1 MTSNLSTYT
10 TTEGFVIPLDN
21 ILYLKSDAVV
31 WKNGTE
37 SVATVK
43 LISALTESLNKYQN
57 HKNTLVD
64 SIVKEAQE
72 RHLNSTFYN
81 EFNKVRQDFTNKLNP
96 LIQDLKNEIAS
107 IQTKVQNDYDS
118 LQKLHHDVLTD
129 TEKTYRHLR
138 PILNEISSEKNK
150 LDNISSELS
159 TVVRQ
164 VSTATKRLSVP
175 TDDLLKCTHQ
185 LKDILND
192 NLEFFETSNDNS
204 IPS

>member
-21 ILYLKSDAVV
+21 ILYLKSDSVV

-81 EFNKVRQDFTNKLNP
+81 EFNKVRQDFSNKLEP
-96 LIQDLKNEIAS
+96 LIQDLKNEITL

-118 LQKLHHDVLTD
+118 LQKLHYDVLID

-138 PILNEISSEKNK
+138 PILNEISLKKDRLEE
-150 LDNISSELS
+150 ISSELS

-164 VSTATKRLSVP
+164 VSTATNRLSVP